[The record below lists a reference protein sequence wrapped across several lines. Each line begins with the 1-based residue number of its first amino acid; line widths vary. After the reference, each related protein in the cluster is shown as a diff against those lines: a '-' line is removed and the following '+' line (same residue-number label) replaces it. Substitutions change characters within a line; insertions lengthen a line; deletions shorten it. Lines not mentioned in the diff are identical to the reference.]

1 MDEPLSSLDA
11 KLRVD
16 MRTELKR
23 LHERLKA
30 TFVYVTHDQAE
41 AMTMADRIVVMSK
54 GRIEQLGTPLEIYNR
69 PATQFVAG
77 FFGTPTMNFLEGTVE
92 ARRGRPPLPRRRASS
107 SRCRRACPPASADS
121 KVVARRALGACR

>member
-16 MRTELKR
+16 MRTELKG

-30 TFVYVTHDQAE
+30 TFIYVTHDQAE

-54 GRIEQLGTPLEIYNR
+54 GRIEQLGTPLEIYNTPGR
-69 PATQFVAG
+69 PNSSPASS
-77 FFGTPTMNFLEGTVE
+77 
-92 ARRGRPPLPRRRASS
+92 ARRP
-107 SRCRRACPPASADS
+107 
-121 KVVARRALGACR
+121 